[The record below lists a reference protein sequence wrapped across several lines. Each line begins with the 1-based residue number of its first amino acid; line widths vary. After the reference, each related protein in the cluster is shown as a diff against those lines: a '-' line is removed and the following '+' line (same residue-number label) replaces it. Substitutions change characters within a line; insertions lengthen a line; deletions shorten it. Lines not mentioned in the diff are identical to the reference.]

1 MNHRM
6 SNTAKVFSGIV
17 GEVAQNNANVSF
29 RPDGRYGYVAVTG
42 EDTLAL
48 VRTES
53 LEAEKRP
60 DTGEK
65 PMGLIVLKWRGR
77 TG

>member
-1 MNHRM
+1 LR
-6 SNTAKVFSGIV
+6 IV
-17 GEVAQNNANVSF
+17 GEVGQNNANVSF
-29 RPDGRYGYVAVTG
+29 RPAGRYGCVAVTG

-48 VRTES
+48 VRTGS
-53 LEAEKRP
+53 LEVEERP

-65 PMGLIVLKWRGR
+65 PMGLIVLKRRGR